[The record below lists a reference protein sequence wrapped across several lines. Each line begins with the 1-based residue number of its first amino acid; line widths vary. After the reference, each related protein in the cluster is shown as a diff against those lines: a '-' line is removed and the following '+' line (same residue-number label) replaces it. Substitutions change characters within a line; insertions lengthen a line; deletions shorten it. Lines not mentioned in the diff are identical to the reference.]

1 VVSRFHLPLDQ
12 LRATSTVPLDIPL
25 AMPLQGEFAGNSLNV
40 QCEPGLS
47 AAMRPAG
54 HWKLIEQAK
63 PDDGQL
69 RLTSATA
76 VGVAPLSLAVEERP
90 GAGTTVVERV
100 WIQTWL
106 SDHSRQER
114 AVFRISTA
122 EPRVSLVLPP
132 NVDADQLEALLDSR
146 PIRPV
151 IRNGNTVV
159 VALPTAAKEY
169 TLELR
174 YPYANGVA
182 DSFVALNVPGFG
194 EGVPLRRLYWQLI
207 LPRNQHLLASDSNL
221 TPAFRWTW
229 QGLHWSR
236 VNLLDQ
242 SDLEN
247 WTETFREPA
256 ASELLN
262 VYLFSVIG
270 NSESL
275 TVRIARRSTIVF
287 FASSIALAIVLVALY
302 AAPLRRPRW
311 IMAIGI
317 GLAVLAV
324 AYPEPAIVLAQAAL
338 LGIGLA
344 VVAAFLHRLLPRDAS
359 AEDVSGLSNGASL
372 ERSSTEVFHRP
383 QPSASPSS
391 TASVAVALEHPA
403 SESQVR

>member
-1 VVSRFHLPLDQ
+1 
-12 LRATSTVPLDIPL
+12 
-25 AMPLQGEFAGNSLNV
+25 
-40 QCEPGLS
+40 
-47 AAMRPAG
+47 
-54 HWKLIEQAK
+54 
-63 PDDGQL
+63 
-69 RLTSATA
+69 
-76 VGVAPLSLAVEERP
+76 
-90 GAGTTVVERV
+90 
-100 WIQTWL
+100 
-106 SDHSRQER
+106 
-114 AVFRISTA
+114 
-122 EPRVSLVLPP
+122 
-132 NVDADQLEALLDSR
+132 
-146 PIRPV
+146 
-151 IRNGNTVV
+151 
-159 VALPTAAKEY
+159 
-169 TLELR
+169 
-174 YPYANGVA
+174 
-182 DSFVALNVPGFG
+182 
-194 EGVPLRRLYWQLI
+194 
-207 LPRNQHLLASDSNL
+207 
-221 TPAFRWTW
+221 
-229 QGLHWSR
+229 

-317 GLAVLAV
+317 GLVVLAV